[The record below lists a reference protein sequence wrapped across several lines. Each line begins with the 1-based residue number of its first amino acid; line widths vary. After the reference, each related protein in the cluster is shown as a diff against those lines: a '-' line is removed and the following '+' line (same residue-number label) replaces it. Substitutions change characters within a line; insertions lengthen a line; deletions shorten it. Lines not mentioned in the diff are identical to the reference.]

1 MTPPKKHKSMY
12 LILAAIAPVI
22 IFLYLIYRN
31 DTHKEPFKILLRC
44 LGGGAIAVII
54 TLLINIPLGFL
65 KPYFTFPYGKELF
78 TAFLSASFAEE
89 LSKFIVL
96 YFMVWKLKDFNQ
108 HFDGIVY
115 AVFVS
120 LGFALIEN
128 VMYVLEGGISVAGVR
143 AVLAVPGHGFFGV
156 IMGYYLSLARFG
168 LPQSKNKYLTKALL
182 YPFLFHGFYDF
193 ILFVSGYAV
202 DQPLFL
208 LILIA
213 AFVYLIIKLW
223 KLGFEK
229 IKQLMKTDEENES
242 FTFKNWNE

>member
-1 MTPPKKHKSMY
+1 MY

-22 IFLYLIYRN
+22 IFLYFIYRN

-44 LGGGAIAVII
+44 LVGGAIVVIF
-54 TLLINIPLGFL
+54 TLLINIPMGFL
-65 KPYFTFPYGKELF
+65 KPFFTFQYGNEIY
-78 TAFLSASFAEE
+78 TAFLAASFAEE

-96 YFMVWKLKDFNQ
+96 YLMVWKLKDFNQ

-128 VMYVLEGGISVAGVR
+128 VLYIIEGGLGVAGVR

-168 LPQSKNKYLTKALL
+168 LGQSRKKYLAKALC
-182 YPFLFHGFYDF
+182 YPILFHGFYNF
-193 ILFVSGYAV
+193 ILMISGYAV
-202 DQPLFL
+202 DEPFFL
-208 LILIA
+208 LVLIA
-213 AFVYLIIKLW
+213 AFVYLIIRLW

-229 IKQLMKTDEENES
+229 IKSHLKTDENNDN
-242 FTFKNWNE
+242 FTFKNWSD

>member
-1 MTPPKKHKSMY
+1 MY

-44 LGGGAIAVII
+44 LGGGAIAII
-54 TLLINIPLGFL
+54 FTLLINIPLGFL
-65 KPYFTFPYGKELF
+65 KPFFVFRYGNELF
-78 TAFLSASFAEE
+78 TAFLSASLAEE

-128 VMYVLEGGISVAGVR
+128 VLYVMEGGFGVAGVR

-168 LPQSKNKYLTKALL
+168 SPVSKNTYLTKALF

-202 DQPLFL
+202 DQPVFL

-213 AFVYLIIKLW
+213 SFIYLIIRLW

-229 IKQLMKTDEENES
+229 IKRHVKTDEENES

>member
-1 MTPPKKHKSMY
+1 MY
-12 LILAAIAPVI
+12 LILAAIVPVA

-44 LGGGAIAVII
+44 LGGGAIAVIL
-54 TLLINIPLGFL
+54 TLLMNIPLAFL
-65 KPYFTFPYGKELF
+65 KPFFAFPYGYEF
-78 TAFLSASFAEE
+78 YTAFLSASLAEE

-96 YFMVWKLKDFNQ
+96 YLMVWKLRDFNQ

-128 VMYVLEGGISVAGVR
+128 VMYVMEGGIGVAGVR
-143 AVLAVPGHGFFGV
+143 ALLAVPGHGFFGV

-168 LPQSKNKYLTKALL
+168 LAKSRKVYLTKALL
-182 YPFLFHGFYDF
+182 YPILFHGFYDF
-193 ILFVSGYAV
+193 ILFVSGYAI
-202 DQPLFL
+202 DEPAFL
-208 LILIA
+208 LVLIG
-213 AFVYLIIKLW
+213 AFTYLIIKLW

-229 IKQLMKTDEENES
+229 IKSHVKLDRDNEN
-242 FTFKNWNE
+242 FTFKNWED